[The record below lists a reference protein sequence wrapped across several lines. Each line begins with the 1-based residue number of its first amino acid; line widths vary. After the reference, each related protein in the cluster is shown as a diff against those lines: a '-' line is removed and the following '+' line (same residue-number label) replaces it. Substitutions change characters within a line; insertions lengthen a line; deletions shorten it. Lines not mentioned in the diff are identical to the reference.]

1 MSDTATI
8 RVPSDTRD
16 TLSKLAE
23 AHGLSLSKLLTE
35 IATREH
41 RHLLFASERAATA
54 IDLANPAALAEY
66 SLWDEAELDEIV

>member
-8 RVPSDTRD
+8 RVPTETRD
-16 TLSKLAE
+16 TLSQLAD

-41 RHLLFASERAATA
+41 RHLVFASERAARIA
-54 IDLANPAALAEY
+54 DQSNPLALAEY
-66 SLWDEAELDEIV
+66 SLWDEAELDDIV